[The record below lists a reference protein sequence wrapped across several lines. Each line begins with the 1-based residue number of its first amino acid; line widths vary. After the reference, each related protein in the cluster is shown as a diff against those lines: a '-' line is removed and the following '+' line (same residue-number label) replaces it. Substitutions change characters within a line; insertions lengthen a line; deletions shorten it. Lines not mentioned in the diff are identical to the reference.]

1 MQNRQISGYD
11 DTKKM
16 LNTLRKLNESRMSS
30 NTLREELETQQS
42 SVNPESTQNDG
53 DEIDVIND
61 VDIKM
66 VSTDSADL
74 TLMDDQKT
82 TISGLIDSFRNE
94 VSQIADL
101 KPGFTMNEN
110 QIRLDGSIG
119 ELDINFVYIV
129 GEESGIYVNADMLLI
144 DSEVLNELGKLLKFE
159 STFKTT
165 MEPMLRD
172 RKNN

>member
-30 NTLREELETQQS
+30 NTLREQLETQQS

-61 VDIKM
+61 VDVKM

-82 TISGLIDSFRNE
+82 TISGLIDSFRNQ
-94 VSQIADL
+94 VSQIAEL
-101 KPGFTMNEN
+101 KPGLTMNET

-119 ELDINFVYIV
+119 ELDLNFVYIV
-129 GEESGIYVNADMLLI
+129 GEESGVYINADMLLV
-144 DSEVLNELGKLLKFE
+144 DSEVLSQLDKLLKFE

>member
-30 NTLREELETQQS
+30 NTLREQLETQQS

-61 VDIKM
+61 VDVKM
-66 VSTDSADL
+66 VSTDIADL

-82 TISGLIDSFRNE
+82 TISGLIDSFRNQ
-94 VSQIADL
+94 VSQIAEL
-101 KPGFTMNEN
+101 KPGLTMNET

-119 ELDINFVYIV
+119 ELDLNFVYIV
-129 GEESGIYVNADMLLI
+129 GEESGVYINADMLLV
-144 DSEVLNELGKLLKFE
+144 DSEVLSQLDKLLKFE